1 MSGFMQASHVFLDNP
16 ATTVE
21 EALTFLSEKAVELG
35 IADDA
40 AAVLDAYH
48 KREEEGSTGMVDG
61 YAIPH
66 AKSDAINQAAVIVVK
81 FTNEVA
87 DWETMDENKIR
98 CAISLLVPGAQAGT
112 THIKLLSKVA
122 VMLMQDEFRA
132 TVEAS
137 SDPEQIADLINENLE
152 DDEDGGFE

>member
-21 EALTFLSEKAVELG
+21 EALVFLSEKAVELG

-40 AAVLDAYH
+40 ASVLDAYH

-66 AKSDAINQAAVIVVK
+66 AKSEVITKPGVLVLK
-81 FTNEVA
+81 MAQGLEWPSFDGEPLSIA
-87 DWETMDENKIR
+87 L
-98 CAISLLVPGAQAGT
+98 ALLVPGGEAGT
-112 THIKLLSKVA
+112 THVRLLSKTA
-122 VMLMQDEFRA
+122 VMLMDEEFRA
-132 TVEAS
+132 FLRGSNNPVAIAAEINARLEA
-137 SDPEQIADLINENLE
+137 
-152 DDEDGGFE
+152 